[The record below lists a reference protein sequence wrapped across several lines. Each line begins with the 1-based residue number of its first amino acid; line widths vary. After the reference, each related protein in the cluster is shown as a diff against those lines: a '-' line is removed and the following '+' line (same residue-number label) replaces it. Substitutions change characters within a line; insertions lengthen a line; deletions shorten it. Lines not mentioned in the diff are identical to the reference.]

1 MHLAQ
6 FYDSLDE
13 VLIKVA
19 PIKTGWERERVCVES
34 EREFDDP

>member
-19 PIKTGWERERVCVES
+19 PIKTGCESVCVES
-34 EREFDDP
+34 EQEFDDP